1 MKTDKKMRE
10 IKFRA
15 WDEQNKIM
23 HNEVEFIRSG
33 TDRNDWILFKSD
45 KQKLECGN
53 VLNNPYFQQQI
64 NIMQYT
70 GLKDKNGVDIY
81 EGDIVKDLRS
91 FFKDARSYSKVFYQE
106 DRGRF
111 VFGGWEI
118 PAGMSHTFEVIGNI
132 YENQEL
138 I

>member
-1 MKTDKKMRE
+1 MRE

-23 HNEVEFIRSG
+23 HNKVEFIRSG
-33 TDRNDWILFKSD
+33 TGKDDWILFKSD
-45 KQKLECGN
+45 KQKLECEN

-81 EGDIVKDLRS
+81 EGDFIKVLGDKCTV
-91 FFKDARSYSKVFYQE
+91 FWQQGAFKFQNISNYNIQPLFDFATINKCVAY
-106 DRGRF
+106 
-111 VFGGWEI
+111 
-118 PAGMSHTFEVIGNI
+118 EVIGNI
-132 YENQEL
+132 YENPEL
-138 I
+138 IKETK

>member
-1 MKTDKKMRE
+1 MRE
-10 IKFRA
+10 NKFKFLM
-15 WDEQNKIM
+15 ENGEI
-23 HNEVEFIRSG
+23 
-33 TDRNDWILFKSD
+33 TDPYYLKELIDSD
-45 KQKLECGN
+45 A
-53 VLNNPYFQQQI
+53 YI
-64 NIMQYT
+64 NIECEYSSKIKQELQYT
-70 GLKDKNGVDIY
+70 GLKDKNGVEIY

-132 YENQEL
+132 YEHSNL
-138 I
+138 LDNN

>member
-1 MKTDKKMRE
+1 MRE

-15 WDEQNKIM
+15 WDKKSKIM
-23 HNEVEFIRSG
+23 SVGVDLYNGLESWEK
-33 TDRNDWILFKSD
+33 DRAI
-45 KQKLECGN
+45 
-53 VLNNPYFQQQI
+53 
-64 NIMQYT
+64 IMQYT
-70 GLKDKNGVDIY
+70 GLFDKNGVEIY

-132 YENQEL
+132 YEHSNL
-138 I
+138 LDNN